1 MLIALLEDDP
11 DQAAILQTWLEG
23 GGHNCR
29 VFGTGK
35 ACIEGIQH
43 EPFDLY
49 VIDWILPDISGLEV
63 LAWVREHLG
72 WTTPVLFVTVRD
84 SEEDIVKALEKGAD
98 DYMTKPLRHME
109 TLARISA
116 LSRRG
121 ENTARAQDRLQF
133 GNFQL
138 NSSLRT
144 VLRGE
149 EEIELTET
157 EYELAAYLF
166 KNAGRVLSRT
176 SILESVWNRGP
187 EFNTRTVDT
196 HISRLRK
203 KLGLIPE
210 HGWKLSSVYRYG
222 YRLESVKED
231 AA

>member
-23 GGHNCR
+23 GGHGCR
-29 VFGTGK
+29 CFGTGK
-35 ACIEGIQH
+35 GFIEGIQH

-49 VIDWILPDISGLEV
+49 IIDWILPDISGLEV
-63 LAWVREHLG
+63 LGWIREHLG

-98 DYMTKPLRHME
+98 DYMTKPLRPME
-109 TLARISA
+109 TLARVTA

-121 ENTARAQDRLQF
+121 ENTARSQDRLQF

-138 NSSLRT
+138 NNSLRT
-144 VLRGE
+144 VRRDD

-176 SILESVWNRGP
+176 SILENVWNRGP

-196 HISRLRK
+196 HMSRLRK
-203 KLGLIPE
+203 KLGLTPD
-210 HGWKLSSVYRYG
+210 HGWRLSSVYRYG
-222 YRLESVKED
+222 YRLESIKED